1 MSTHTPT
8 NPHDSAHPQYSTE
21 EHMAG
26 MTKRELMA
34 MHICAILADNTASR
48 ATIADE
54 AVQQADAL
62 IAALNKPVPVGRPQ

>member
-1 MSTHTPT
+1 MSTPT
-8 NPHDSAHPQYSTE
+8 LPEDPAYPSNENLSE
-21 EHMAG
+21 G

-62 IAALNKPVPVGRPQ
+62 IAALNKPVSQPFTGR